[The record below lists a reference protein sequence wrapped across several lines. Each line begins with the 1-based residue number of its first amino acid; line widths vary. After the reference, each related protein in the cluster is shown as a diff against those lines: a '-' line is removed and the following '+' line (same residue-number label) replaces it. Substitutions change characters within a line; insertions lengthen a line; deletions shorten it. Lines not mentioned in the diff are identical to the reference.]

1 MRGSRLRIPNVS
13 AYLVLF
19 AVLLGGPMAAGARAD
34 TITITASADGT
45 LESTLGNGTFNKQ
58 FTTSELFNFGLVIRQ
73 FSGIVADRSVMAF
86 DLSALKPGTKMNSLT
101 FHFDELAFTTNPE
114 RRVNVLGYGSNSPI
128 ALTDATQAATLL
140 GTYDSAGL
148 GLGIHDISL
157 DASVLQSLVGTST
170 NLKLR
175 LEGFGESLNTSNA
188 SLESPG
194 PFFKPP
200 QVIID
205 FTAGNPV
212 PEPSTLC
219 LAGVLGASLA
229 AYGWGRCGRLSRGLP
244 ATFNERS

>member
-1 MRGSRLRIPNVS
+1 MRGPNWRVPTLS
-13 AYLVLF
+13 ASFLLLT
-19 AVLLGGPMAAGARAD
+19 ALLGGPMAAKATAD
-34 TITITASADGT
+34 TLTLTASADGT
-45 LESTLGNGTFNKQ
+45 LESTHGDGTFNKQ
-58 FTTSELFNFGLVIRQ
+58 FSASELFNFGLVIRKFQ
-73 FSGIVADRSVMAF
+73 GLFEDRSVMAF
-86 DLSALKPGTKMNSLT
+86 DLSALKPGTKINSLT

-128 ALTDATQAATLL
+128 ALADATQAATLV
-140 GTYDSAGL
+140 GTYDSAAL
-148 GLGIHDISL
+148 GLGVHDVSL
-157 DASVLQSLVGTST
+157 DTSVLQALVGTST

-205 FTAGNPV
+205 FNAGNPV

-219 LAGVLGASLA
+219 LAGMLSASLA

-244 ATFNERS
+244 ATPKERS